1 MVVHTFRIVTVHF
14 KLLTDVWCDI
24 QYNLMF
30 CFSFIQVYS
39 VVNSYIVC
47 YLLVKK
53 MFNGMKAQPPKVKLH
68 EIEISI
74 TVRYWRSLC

>member
-1 MVVHTFRIVTVHF
+1 MVACTFHIVTVCF
-14 KLLTDVWCDI
+14 KLHTDVWHDI

-47 YLLVKK
+47 YLLVIK
-53 MFNGMKAQPPKVKLH
+53 
-68 EIEISI
+68 
-74 TVRYWRSLC
+74 C